1 MKTTKQTIISNR
13 LSVIGNRSFLIGAI
27 IFFIGAISPSTYGQN
42 QTKPVAAVL
51 GIDSKGVINDAESV
65 SYMVRLE
72 LEKANVYNVMDK
84 YDVAEAVKKNNIDL
98 KTCFGKTCVIAAGKT
113 LGADKMISGSV
124 ERFGEK
130 IVISLK
136 VFDVKTEAVEK
147 QDATEYLNLQPEL
160 QKMIR
165 ISVQKLLG
173 LPADQDLVN
182 LLIDYD
188 TPVASPKTQIR
199 LNGPRMGG
207 AMVLGDA
214 AKVLTAPESKGGFGM
229 YPMMFQCGWQQEW
242 QYLSAGNFQA
252 LVEFIPMI
260 SGLESGKFIP
270 SVTFMNG
277 FRFGKAGWEFAFGP
291 SFRLVRKETGFYDT
305 DNILG
310 QGYGEWHLT
319 DDWNKENPGAV
330 HIVNGISVL
339 KDNPY
344 VPEKR
349 LDSRGDVT
357 LSTRL
362 ILGVGRTFKSGYLN
376 IPVNVFV
383 IPDKEG
389 TTVGFSFGFN
399 IYKKPKV
406 Q

>member
-1 MKTTKQTIISNR
+1 MKTTKQTIIG
-13 LSVIGNRSFLIGAI
+13 VI
-27 IFFIGAISPSTYGQN
+27 IFFIGAISPSAYGQN
-42 QTKPVAAVL
+42 QTKPMAAVL

-130 IVISLK
+130 IVIALK

-173 LPADQDLVN
+173 LPTDQDLVN
-182 LLIDYD
+182 LLINYD

-207 AMVLGDA
+207 AMVFGDA
-214 AKVLTAPESKGGFGM
+214 EKVLTAPESKGGFDM

-270 SVTFMNG
+270 SVNFMNG

-291 SFRLVRKETGFYDT
+291 SFRLVRKAKGFFDT
-305 DNILG
+305 A
-310 QGYGEWHLT
+310 GEWHHLEE
-319 DDWNKENPGAV
+319 DWYKTA
-330 HIVNGISVL
+330 IDTVNRSPVYNT
-339 KDNPY
+339 KPPPY
-344 VPEKR
+344 DIEKR
-349 LDSRGDVT
+349 LDSRGNIT

-376 IPVNVFV
+376 IPVNVFI
-383 IPDKEG
+383 IPDKKG